1 MKLKELVL
9 ISLLG
14 ACGAVA
20 VLTTRLFH
28 ALIPVP
34 GFGAIFFIPVATA
47 CIIIARGRV
56 KHWGAAGMTKLV
68 QQVVM
73 LMLPGGSIMSKN
85 PLIIPLMVVD
95 GFLIDLVYNL
105 WPRPLEKSKFYCG
118 LVAAVAGLAGLLFQV
133 AVLYFFIGDDHHL
146 LARGPKFF
154 LLVFAGLHSLLR
166 FVGGVMGSQVLKAIP
181 ERAV

>member
-1 MKLKELVL
+1 MKLKDLVL

-20 VLTTRLFH
+20 VLTTRIFH
-28 ALIPVP
+28 ALIPLP

-47 CIIIARGRV
+47 CLIIARGRV

-85 PLIIPLMVVD
+85 PLLIPLMVVD
-95 GFLIDLVYNL
+95 GFLIDLAYKL
-105 WPRPLEKSKFYCG
+105 WPRPLESSKFYCG
-118 LVAAVAGLAGLLFQV
+118 LLAASAGFMGLLLQIAIF
-133 AVLYFFIGDDHHL
+133 YFIIGNDHHL

-154 LLVFAGLHSLLR
+154 LLVFGGLHAVLR
-166 FVGGVMGSQVLKAIP
+166 FVGGIIGSQVLKAIP